1 MRDMAQGSVGVG
13 MEKRSEVS
21 GASTHLGSDQELMSS
36 LLPVRQRI
44 RRGFKQIE
52 RIRRKAPVLLVVDD
66 EVGAFTSSA
75 AVRKLFGELLEHTCH
90 LHLLVLS
97 RTPIYSSLGPSK
109 VVNVALPGLEEY
121 DAAKLFLQRMH
132 RKLEARDFPAPMGSA
147 DAGGGEWN
155 SAGSFAIAFP
165 GSAGSSNPEV
175 ERSSPSPS
183 SSRPPWQHSRGCL
196 PCGPWRA
203 QPDRFG
209 AAGG

>member
-1 MRDMAQGSVGVG
+1 
-13 MEKRSEVS
+13 
-21 GASTHLGSDQELMSS
+21 MSS

-66 EVGAFTSSA
+66 EVGAFASSA

-121 DAAKLFLQRMH
+121 DSAKLFLQRMH
-132 RKLEARDFPAPMGSA
+132 RKLEARDFPADPMGSA
-147 DAGGGEWN
+147 DAGGG
-155 SAGSFAIAFP
+155 AP
-165 GSAGSSNPEV
+165 
-175 ERSSPSPS
+175 SPSPPRGVLEAAIQRMKGHPLLHRLAGHPGNIREVA
-183 SSRPPWQHSRGCL
+183 SRVVPG
-196 PCGPWRA
+196 GPSLIELA
-203 QPDRFG
+203 QQEVEP
-209 AAGG
+209 